1 MNQASVLKS
10 AIRSTQGAIRN
21 THHAIRHS
29 PFAIRRYWP
38 LIKDLQTGLLLLTG
52 VAGFLSAVHPAGHW
66 LTLLGLA
73 GSLFL
78 AIGGSTV
85 LNMAYDADIDA
96 VMKRT
101 CWRPLPKGLVTVR
114 QAVLLGSVMAAL
126 GVGWALLLSPL
137 FGLIVFAGLFFDV
150 AVYTIWL
157 KRRTPYAIIIGGL
170 AGGMPVLAGRA
181 LALGQVDPVGLM
193 LALGVL
199 LWIPTHIMTFAMR
212 HFDDYQ
218 AARVP
223 TFPAAYGF
231 YATRVVI
238 AASSLAAALVMGW
251 AAAVI
256 GAQIGWLAA
265 LGVMDLGLLGLAVL
279 GVVRPSPK
287 ASFALFKYAS
297 LYMFAAMVVIAV
309 AV

>member
-1 MNQASVLKS
+1 MLAQLTLRQAKS
-10 AIRSTQGAIRN
+10 AIHNLRS
-21 THHAIRHS
+21 
-29 PFAIRRYWP
+29 AIRRYWP

-52 VAGFLSAVHPAGHW
+52 IAGFLSAAHPEGAGRW
-66 LTLLGLA
+66 PTLLGLA

-78 AIGGSTV
+78 AISGSTV

-114 QAVLLGSVMAAL
+114 QAVILGVTLSAL
-126 GVGWALLLSPL
+126 GVGWALLLAPL

-150 AVYTIWL
+150 AVYTVWL

-181 LALGQVDPVGLM
+181 LATGQIDLVGVM

-212 HFDDYQ
+212 HFDDYR

-238 AASSLAAALVMGW
+238 AVSSLAAALVMAW
-251 AAAVI
+251 TAAAI
-256 GAQIGWLAA
+256 GAQAGPLIA
-265 LGVMDLGLLGLAVL
+265 LGVMGLGMLGLAVW

-297 LYMFAAMVVIAV
+297 LYMAAAMVVIAV

>member
-1 MNQASVLKS
+1 M
-10 AIRSTQGAIRN
+10 RS
-21 THHAIRHS
+21 
-29 PFAIRRYWP
+29 AIRRYWP

-52 VAGFLSAVHPAGHW
+52 IAGFLSAAHPVGAGRW
-66 LTLLGLA
+66 PTLLGLA

-78 AIGGSTV
+78 AISGSTV

-114 QAVLLGSVMAAL
+114 QAVILGVTLSAL
-126 GVGWALLLSPL
+126 GVGWALLLAPL

-150 AVYTIWL
+150 AVYTVWL

-181 LALGQVDPVGLM
+181 LATGQIDLVGVM

-238 AASSLAAALVMGW
+238 AVSSLAAALVMAW
-251 AAAVI
+251 TAAAI
-256 GAQIGWLAA
+256 GAQAGPLIA
-265 LGVMDLGLLGLAVL
+265 LGVMGLGMLGLAVW
-279 GVVRPSPK
+279 GVVRPSLK

-297 LYMFAAMVVIAV
+297 LYMAAAMVVIAV
-309 AV
+309 AA

>member
-1 MNQASVLKS
+1 MLAQLTLRRAKF
-10 AIRSTQGAIRN
+10 AIRN
-21 THHAIRHS
+21 S
-29 PFAIRRYWP
+29 QFAIRRFWP

-52 VAGFLSAVHPAGHW
+52 VTGFLSAAHPAGRW

-96 VMKRT
+96 VMRRT
-101 CWRPLPKGLVTVR
+101 CWRPLPKGLVSVR
-114 QAVLLGSVMAAL
+114 QAALLGGGMAAL

-150 AVYTIWL
+150 VVYTVWL

-181 LALGQVDPVGLM
+181 LALGQVDLVGAM

-223 TFPAAYGF
+223 TFPAAYGLH
-231 YATRVVI
+231 ATRVVI
-238 AASSLAAALVMGW
+238 AVSSLAAALVMGW
-251 AAAVI
+251 TAAAI
-256 GAQIGWLAA
+256 GARAGLLAA
-265 LGVMDLGLLGLAVL
+265 LGVLGVGLLGLAAL
-279 GVVRPSPK
+279 GVVRPSPR

-297 LYMFAAMVVIAV
+297 LYMAAAMVVIAV